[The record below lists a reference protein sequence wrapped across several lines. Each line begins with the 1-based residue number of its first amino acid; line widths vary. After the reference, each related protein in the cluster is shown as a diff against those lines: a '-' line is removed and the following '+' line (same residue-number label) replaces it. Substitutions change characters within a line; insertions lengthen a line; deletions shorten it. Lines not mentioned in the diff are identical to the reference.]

1 MATSKYFMKLSDDE
15 RENFI
20 SNITIAFNKL
30 DKNRY
35 PYINENIQKDE
46 SRLALIERII
56 NEVYSRSMQPT
67 MEQVFNKIEIS
78 LAD

>member
-1 MATSKYFMKLSDDE
+1 MKLSDDE